1 MQSIIV
7 KCLDECNRLGLK
19 SISIPSVGV
28 GNLRYPANEVAKCLL
43 EISAEYISKNQQK
56 SLQLV
61 HFVIF
66 DKPIYQEFKKRFTT
80 LTESVSQRS
89 SSIPSTI
96 QQQNYQQQPSF
107 DGSESCNFSLPNNLR
122 LEVVQDDI
130 TSCNLDVIVNTTN
143 SQLKLVGSAVASALA
158 RKAGPG
164 LQASCD
170 KLVRQGFKVTEGNV
184 VETPC
189 ANMGSLRCKSIFHIV
204 FSRDKLEQT
213 IYACLERAEK
223 LKYSSIAFPAIGTGG
238 GSISPQS
245 AANAVVNALK
255 KFTTKKNPKYLKVI
269 RMVLFQQQHYLQF
282 VDAFKKMESSSGG
295 FLRKMINAVGSY
307 LGYGDDHEELIGDTE
322 DTYNSKNDD
331 WDDVGDTDMF
341 ANLSKETEVILSIYG
356 ETKQCVGRAEKRL
369 RSLIDTQF
377 VTDEINDENVS
388 HLTDATVAKLKTLAN
403 TRNVDIDVDREL
415 DLHSITLHGCQS
427 DVMKVKD
434 KVRDV
439 LASFGQDQVMKEA
452 AEAMAKHIQWIRV
465 FDDGDTEEY
474 DEVFTFEIERA
485 FHKKEKR
492 YISSDD
498 SEKFEIE
505 FSSMKEKDWV
515 TGVVI
520 AVKRVNLMQ
529 GMQSAC
535 LNKDEILNISIIY
548 V

>member
-19 SISIPSVGV
+19 SISIPSVGA
-28 GNLRYPANEVAKCLL
+28 GKLQYPANEVAKCLV
-43 EISAEYISKNQQK
+43 ETSAEYISKNQQK

-66 DKPIYQEFKKRFTT
+66 DKPIYQEFKKKFTT

-107 DGSESCNFSLPNNLR
+107 DGGESCNFSLPNNLR

-143 SQLKLVGSAVASALA
+143 SQLRLVGSAVAEALV

-164 LQASCD
+164 LQVSCD
-170 KLVRQGFKVTEGNV
+170 KLVRQGFKVTAGNV

-245 AANAVVNALK
+245 AANAVVNALQ
-255 KFTTKKNPKYLKVI
+255 KFTTKKNPKFLNVI

-295 FLRKMINAVGSY
+295 YLRRMMNAVGSY
-307 LGYGDDHEELIGDTE
+307 FSGYSDDHEEPIDEIQNVHDNNEL
-322 DTYNSKNDD
+322 NDD
-331 WDDVGDTDMF
+331 WDDVGDTDIF

-369 RSLIDTQF
+369 RTLIDTQF

-403 TRNVDIDVDREL
+403 TCNVDIDVDREL
-415 DLHSITLHGCQS
+415 DLHFITLHGCQS

-485 FHKKEKR
+485 FQKKEKKF
-492 YISSDD
+492 ISSDD
-498 SEKFEIE
+498 SEKFEIA
-505 FSSMKEKDWV
+505 FSSMKEKDLA
-515 TGVVI
+515 TGAVI
-520 AVKRVNLMQ
+520 AVKRVDLMQ

-535 LNKDEILNISIIY
+535 LFKIRMRF
-548 V
+548 

>member
-19 SISIPSVGV
+19 SISIPSVGA
-28 GNLRYPANEVAKCLL
+28 GKLQYPANEVAKCLL
-43 EISAEYISKNQQK
+43 ETSANYISKNQQK

-66 DKPIYQEFKKRFTT
+66 DKPIYQEFKKTFTT

-107 DGSESCNFSLPNNLR
+107 DGGESCNFSLPNNLR

-143 SQLKLVGSAVASALA
+143 SQLRLVGSAVAEALA

-164 LQASCD
+164 LQASCE
-170 KLVRQGFKVTEGNV
+170 KLVRQGFKVTAGNV

-245 AANAVVNALK
+245 AANAVVNALQ
-255 KFTTKKNPKYLKVI
+255 KFTTKKNPKYLNVI
-269 RMVLFQQQHYLQF
+269 RIVLFQQQHYLQF

-295 FLRKMINAVGSY
+295 FLRRMMNAVGSY
-307 LGYGDDHEELIGDTE
+307 FSGYSDDHEEPIDKIQNVHDNNEL
-322 DTYNSKNDD
+322 NDD
-331 WDDVGDTDMF
+331 WDDVGDNDIF

-356 ETKQCVGRAEKRL
+356 ETKQCVGRAETRL
-369 RSLIDTQF
+369 RTLIDTQF

-403 TRNVDIDVDREL
+403 TCNVDIDVDREL
-415 DLHSITLHGCQS
+415 DLHFITLHGCQS

-434 KVRDV
+434 KVRDA

-485 FHKKEKR
+485 FQKKEKKF
-492 YISSDD
+492 ISSDD
-498 SEKFEIE
+498 SEKFEIA
-505 FSSMKEKDWV
+505 FSSMKEKDLA
-515 TGVVI
+515 TGAVI
-520 AVKRVNLMQ
+520 AVKRVDLMQ
-529 GMQSAC
+529 GM
-535 LNKDEILNISIIY
+535 L